1 MALRRERDRRLVSFR
16 LPTEVI
22 DMIDRAAEATHRDRT
37 AFVIDA
43 ATRHAQEVL
52 CDRTLLRL
60 SDEDYE
66 AFVAALKD
74 PPPPTEALIEFLRP
88 AVKKPG

>member
-1 MALRRERDRRLVSFR
+1 MAARTDKERRLVSFR
-16 LPTEVI
+16 LPADVV
-22 DMIDRAAEATHRDRT
+22 DLIDRAAEATHRDRT

-43 ATRHAQEVL
+43 ATRHAEDVL

-60 SDEDYE
+60 SDEDYD
-66 AFVAALKD
+66 AFVAALKN